1 VNFDLLTFKSCH
13 VSCVTWSTL
22 LQNGPWLSI
31 LELWR
36 PQCDR
41 LDNIVA
47 VDAYALS
54 RNHNTLGLKKCATW
68 CKLMLITLANVD
80 RFSKFFHQLIRKKI
94 LYVQIAEISTFSA
107 ICSYTTL
114 WNSKIQKNVT
124 DFDSILNKLLTC
136 FWVEQLNVV
145 QLNIVASWWF
155 FSRWLS
161 SRARRLRR
169 LYFICCT
176 HI

>member
-1 VNFDLLTFKSCH
+1 VRHVINPPPKWPVIIHSWVMATSMWPPWQYSCGW
-13 VSCVTWSTL
+13 CICAVTY
-22 LQNGPWLSI
+22 G
-31 LELWR
+31 
-36 PQCDR
+36 
-41 LDNIVA
+41 
-47 VDAYALS
+47 
-54 RNHNTLGLKKCATW
+54 NHNTLGLKKCATW
-68 CKLMLITLANVD
+68 CMLITLANVD
-80 RFSKFFHQLIRKKI
+80 RFSKFCHQLIRKKI